1 MRGSFDNDSIAA
13 SLVKNYVQDP
23 VVWPMNNEYILI
35 GDGESQN

>member
-23 VVWPMNNEYILI
+23 VVWPMSNEFILI